1 LKSGGIPPPFFGA
14 LWEEPGMLTS
24 LKRTLTGLGAI
35 AALTL
40 ASAGA
45 PAAAQEQEQINARMG
60 TVQNEGIFLE
70 GQKKFIKL
78 VDERTGGKVKIELF
92 CCSQLGGERQLADG
106 VGLGTIE
113 IAVLGATGSQTMDL
127 LFTPF
132 LFRDRQHALKVVNGE
147 IGDKWAE
154 DYFGQ
159 TGIRLIGYVLQG
171 PREFL
176 TNGRAIRTPDD
187 IKGMKIRAPELPV
200 VVESL
205 KALGA
210 SAVVIPF
217 PELYLALQQ
226 GTADGWE
233 GPVNVM
239 FDAKHWEVGKFL
251 SIASWNYNFNYLLV
265 NDDLWQRLTPATQ
278 AIMKDTWKEVAIE
291 ISDSLAAKSEEMLAA
306 FTKNGVEVVK
316 VDPAPFRELT
326 KDVWKQFAPKVWGEG
341 VYEAVQAVQ

>member
-1 LKSGGIPPPFFGA
+1 MFERFRKSVSTVIAMSVAVIGLA
-14 LWEEPGMLTS
+14 LWPGP
-24 LKRTLTGLGAI
+24 
-35 AALTL
+35 
-40 ASAGA
+40 AG
-45 PAAAQEQEQINARMG
+45 AQEQAELNIRMG
-60 TVQNEGIFLE
+60 TVQNEGIFLD
-70 GQKKFIKL
+70 GQKKFIQL
-78 VDERTGGKVKIELF
+78 VGERSGGKVKIQLF

-106 VGLGTIE
+106 VGLGTVE
-113 IAVLGATGSQTMDL
+113 MAVLGATGSEAMDL

-132 LFRDRQHALKVVNGE
+132 LFRDSKHALDVVNGP
-147 IGDKWAE
+147 IGEQWAE
-154 DYFGQ
+154 QYFKQ
-159 TGIRLIGYVLQG
+159 SGIRLVGYVLQG

-200 VVESL
+200 VVSSL

-210 SAVVIPF
+210 SAVIVPF

-265 NDDLWQRLTPATQ
+265 NDGLWQRMTPETQ
-278 AIMKDTWKEVAIE
+278 KLVRDTWKEVALE
-291 ISDSLAAKSEEMLAA
+291 ITDKLAAASESMLEE
-306 FTKNGVEVVK
+306 FQKNGVEVVK
-316 VDPAPFRELT
+316 VDPAPFREAT
-326 KDVWKQFAPKVWGEG
+326 KDVWKEFAPKIWGDG
-341 VYEAVQAVQ
+341 VYEAVQATK

>member
-1 LKSGGIPPPFFGA
+1 MIGSLRKLALAGFAAFVTAAPSG
-14 LWEEPGMLTS
+14 
-24 LKRTLTGLGAI
+24 TL
-35 AALTL
+35 
-40 ASAGA
+40 
-45 PAAAQEQEQINARMG
+45 AQEQEQLGIRMG
-60 TVQNEGIFLE
+60 TVQNEGIFLD
-70 GQKKFIKL
+70 GQKKFIEL
-78 VDERTGGKVKIELF
+78 VGERTGGKVNIQLF

-113 IAVLGATGSQTMDL
+113 MAVLGATGSEAMDL

-132 LFRDRQHALKVVNGE
+132 LFRDSQHALNVVNGP
-147 IGDKWAE
+147 IGQQWADKYYE
-154 DYFGQ
+154 QSG
-159 TGIRLIGYVLQG
+159 TRLVGYVLQG

-176 TNGRAIRTPDD
+176 TTPRAIRTPED

-239 FDAKHWEVGKFL
+239 YDAKHWEVGKYL

-265 NDDLWQRLTPATQ
+265 NDGLWQRMTPDTQ
-278 AIMKDTWKEVAIE
+278 KIVTDTWKEVATQITAN
-291 ISDSLAAKSEEMLAA
+291 LAAASDKMLEE
-306 FTKNGVEVVK
+306 FRQNGVEVIK
-316 VDPAPFRELT
+316 VDPAPFREAT
-326 KDVWKQFAPKVWGEG
+326 KDVWKAFAPRVWGEG
-341 VYEAVQAVQ
+341 VYEAVQATQ

>member
-1 LKSGGIPPPFFGA
+1 
-14 LWEEPGMLTS
+14 MLTY
-24 LKRTLTGLGAI
+24 LRNTLTALAAFGI
-35 AALTL
+35 AMAT
-40 ASAGA
+40 AHAN
-45 PAAAQEQEQINARMG
+45 AQEQAELSVRMG

-70 GQKKFIKL
+70 GQKKFIQL
-78 VDERTGGKVKIELF
+78 VDERTAGKVKIQLF

-113 IAVLGATGSQTMDL
+113 IAVVGATGSQAMDL

-132 LFRDRQHALKVVNGE
+132 LFRDRQHALNVVNGP
-147 IGDKWAE
+147 IGDKWGE
-154 DYFGQ
+154 DYFKQ
-159 TGIRLIGYVLQG
+159 TGIHLIGYVLQG

-176 TNGRAIRTPDD
+176 TNGRAIRTPAD
-187 IKGMKIRAPELPV
+187 IAGMKIRAPELPV
-200 VVESL
+200 IVESL

-239 FDAKHWEVGKFL
+239 FDAKHWEVAKHL

-265 NDDLWQRLTPATQ
+265 NDGLWQRMTPETQ
-278 AIMKDTWKEVAIE
+278 TILKDAWREVALE
-291 ISDSLAAKSEEMLAA
+291 VSDNLAAASESMLAE
-306 FTKNGVEVVK
+306 FEKNGVEVVK
-316 VDPAPFRELT
+316 VDDAPFREAT
-326 KDVWKQFAPKVWGEG
+326 KDVWKQFAPKIWGEG
-341 VYEAVQAVQ
+341 VYEAVQATK

>member
-1 LKSGGIPPPFFGA
+1 MTVAIFGKIFDKA
-14 LWEEPGMLTS
+14 
-24 LKRTLTGLGAI
+24 AI
-35 AALTL
+35 AAGVMGL
-40 ASAGA
+40 ALMGGSN
-45 PAAAQEQEQINARMG
+45 PTFAQEQEQMNLRLA
-60 TVQNEGIFLE
+60 TVQNEGIFLD
-70 GQKKFIKL
+70 GIKKFIEL
-78 VDERTGGKVKIELF
+78 TRERTDGKVDIQLF
-92 CCSQLGGERQLADG
+92 CCGQLGGERPAADG
-106 VGLGTIE
+106 VGLGTIDMS
-113 IAVLGATGSQTMDL
+113 VLGATGSEIMDL

-132 LFRDRQHALKVVNGE
+132 LFRDRQHALNVVNGP

-154 DYFGQ
+154 QYYDQ
-159 TGIRLIGYVLQG
+159 TGIRIVGYVLQG

-176 TNGRAIRTPDD
+176 TNGRGIRTPDD

-239 FDAKHWEVGKFL
+239 YDYKHWEVGEYL

-265 NDDLWQRLTPATQ
+265 NDGVWQKMTPDTQ
-278 AIMKDTWKEVAIE
+278 KTVRDTWQEVAVE
-291 ISDSLAAKSEEMLAA
+291 ISDNLDAAVGPILEDFEK
-306 FTKNGVEVVK
+306 KGVEVIRD
-316 VDPAPFRELT
+316 VDIDAFREAT
-326 KDVWKQFAPKVWGEG
+326 KDVWKEFTPRIWGEG
-341 VYEAVQAVQ
+341 VYEEVQATK